1 MSFKLL
7 SRCGGGLFAKY
18 SLPSCYNNCRQKI
31 QISCLQLPGSS
42 TTITRSFATKKVRWM
57 FYIVKRERE
66 REKRLV
72 LSSSFF
78 FLVEDDDNLIEKNV
92 LILLFSSFLFQLVF
106 LGLLFFLFYY
116 YFIFSAQKLAE
127 AHKGLSRAIK
137 KLFPCRNSSPAEIVA
152 VRLPG

>member
-1 MSFKLL
+1 MSPIAGF
-7 SRCGGGLFAKY
+7 F
-18 SLPSCYNNCRQKI
+18 NDDN
-31 QISCLQLPGSS
+31 
-42 TTITRSFATKKVRWM
+42 KVFCHEEGEM
-57 FYIVKRERE
+57 DVLHSKERERE
-66 REKRLV
+66 REKTGAFVV
-72 LSSSFF
+72 LL

-106 LGLLFFLFYY
+106 LGLFLFYY